1 MRPEGSQPL
10 AMSCAT
16 AVASLGDEELVQ
28 FQALFKQHI
37 GLHLTREKKALLV
50 SRLARRLTELRVA
63 SFGEYHRLITASGQW
78 AASELQYAIDLIT
91 TNETRFFRDAVHFDF
106 LRERCRTHTG
116 KERPFHVWSAASSS
130 GEEAFSLAM
139 VLDDTLGDAPWHV
152 LGSDISQRMLHKA
165 RRALYPL
172 ERSRQI
178 PLEYLKRYC
187 LRGQYEYEG
196 QLLVERSL
204 RERVSFVRM
213 NLTALPDALGPF
225 DVIFLR
231 NVLIY
236 FDLATKNKV
245 IEAVLRSL
253 RPGGYLVLGLAE
265 SLQGVAVEMEN
276 IMPAVYRK
284 PRGVS

>member
-1 MRPEGSQPL
+1 MRLEEVPEL
-10 AMSCAT
+10 AVASAG
-16 AVASLGDEELVQ
+16 AVASLDDDELMQ
-28 FQALFKQHI
+28 FQALFKRQI
-37 GLHLTREKKALLV
+37 GLHLSHEKKALLV
-50 SRLARRLTELRVA
+50 SRLVRRLTELRVS

-78 AASELQYAIDLIT
+78 ATAELQYAIDLIT
-91 TNETRFFRDAVHFDF
+91 TNETRFFRDAGHFDF
-106 LRERCRTHTG
+106 LREKILAHAG
-116 KERPFHVWSAASSS
+116 KEQPLHIWSAACSS

-139 VLDDTLGDAPWHV
+139 VLDATLGGGAWHV

-172 ERSRQI
+172 DRCRQI
-178 PLEYLKRYC
+178 PVEYLKRYC
-187 LRGQYEYEG
+187 LKGQQEYEG

-204 RERVSFVRM
+204 RERVSFVYL

-236 FDLATKNKV
+236 FDLTTKSQV
-245 IEAVLRSL
+245 VEAVLRYL

-265 SLQGVAVEMEN
+265 SLQGVAVEVESVA
-276 IMPAVYRK
+276 PAVYRK
-284 PRGVS
+284 PPAVS